1 MKKFFIVCEIHSPE
15 TIEYVH
21 LQTYSEKTEVSI
33 WYRDVIDVPVDVNSA
48 VDSIV
53 KLCSSFQWE
62 PPHYFDTLKD
72 AKEAVEIL
80 KAHDDPSVNQKY
92 KYHIV
97 TCYTV
102 TIPSVVCGIQ

>member
-21 LQTYSEKTEVSI
+21 LQHLQTYSEKTEESI
-33 WYRDVIDVPVDVNSA
+33 WYRDVIDVAVDVNSA

-62 PPHYFDTLKD
+62 LNF
-72 AKEAVEIL
+72 
-80 KAHDDPSVNQKY
+80 
-92 KYHIV
+92 
-97 TCYTV
+97 
-102 TIPSVVCGIQ
+102 

>member
-15 TIEYVH
+15 TIEYG
-21 LQTYSEKTEVSI
+21 LLLTYCEKTEKSI
-33 WYRDVIDVPVDVNSA
+33 WYGDVIDVAVDVNSA

-53 KLCSSFQWE
+53 KLCSHFQWE

-72 AKEAVEIL
+72 AKDAVEIL
-80 KAHDDPSVNQKY
+80 KAHDDPSVNQKD

-97 TCYTV
+97 TCQTI
-102 TIPSVVCGIQ
+102 TIPSFVYGIQ